1 MRGGNG
7 WALRHR
13 GVYEGIIWHGQGSDI
28 SGKGN
33 DCHPLFAN
41 RRLQRNLECA
51 WHLSRVRNQ
60 LAVVAAFLKHSFWM
74 GLLKVHRADLVA
86 WDLSRERQHRCVA
99 SMSVVQSID
108 QMHVSWSA
116 TSRACREVTA

>member
-60 LAVVAAFLKHSFWM
+60 LAVVAAFLKQSFWM

-86 WDLSRERQHRCVA
+86 WDLSGQSNHSLVT
-99 SMSVVQSID
+99 SMRAFPSIHS
-108 QMHVSWSA
+108 MHVSWSP
-116 TSRACREVTA
+116 TSRP